1 MAWRGVPPI
10 PPYAGVCSE
19 AEATRPGYG
28 VQRTVELLLR
38 YHYVQQRLMALGVA
52 RLPGTPEWEVKAA
65 LGLHAWYDA
74 EQTDGWRRRVAELRE
89 PPLHLE
95 RCPDA
100 ALGAWLDELEAAPGT
115 PELVDGI
122 YAVARPALAAAFA
135 RQLREANPLA
145 DHPTRRL
152 LRIALAEQ
160 EEAIA
165 WGAAAAAALVS
176 ARSEAERGA
185 AAQWRRRLEAGLAAA
200 GGLAAE
206 APPAGAAVPPAPRR
220 ALPDLTPRRDGRFA
234 DQRSFGYVC
243 DEVAQDAARPPR
255 ERAWALVFKR
265 LREMDVPE
273 WMAGI
278 IAETPEAPWEYPA
291 T

>member
-122 YAVARPALAAAFA
+122 YAVARP
-135 RQLREANPLA
+135 
-145 DHPTRRL
+145 
-152 LRIALAEQ
+152 
-160 EEAIA
+160 
-165 WGAAAAAALVS
+165 WS
-176 ARSEAERGA
+176 APAPRPRV
-185 AAQWRRRLEAGLAAA
+185 
-200 GGLAAE
+200 
-206 APPAGAAVPPAPRR
+206 APPAGGPPRRGGAPRGR
-220 ALPDLTPRRDGRFA
+220 VPPDLTPRRDGRFA